1 MLLKA
6 AFIVL
11 VLWLAGVA
19 GVYEGGGLTHALLL
33 AGLMLL
39 LIGALKARDAA
50 VDRNAGPGSGKG

>member
-6 AFIVL
+6 ALVVL

-19 GVYEGGGLTHALLL
+19 GVYEGGSLVHALLL
-33 AGLMLL
+33 AGLMML

-50 VDRNAGPGSGKG
+50 IDRNAGPGSGNR